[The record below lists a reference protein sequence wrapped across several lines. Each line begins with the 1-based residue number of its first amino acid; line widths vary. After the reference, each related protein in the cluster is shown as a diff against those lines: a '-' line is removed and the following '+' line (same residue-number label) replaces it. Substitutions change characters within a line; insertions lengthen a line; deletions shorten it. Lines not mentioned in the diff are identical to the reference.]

1 MCSSKGGNH
10 MKTSPSL
17 SPSDSVAREVRD
29 CSHKPR
35 GTAAATQT
43 RSPRAQADQVQRTKD
58 AAKVPRPVPWAAAAF
73 GRASGGNAQGP
84 PWSVVAE
91 DRLPLLPWSGHL
103 HVSCPSLLP
112 RSETCSKR
120 SPPRQE
126 TARTIRPSPTRP
138 SPHQMLYH
146 GGHAKLPSWEN
157 PTGSASVKGFPG
169 AALPAG
175 DGRAAPDAPSC
186 ACQPL
191 PGIST
196 PLCALRQFYLSFK
209 SIQIVL
215 FPCESAHLVYVL
227 QCQRGNL

>member
-1 MCSSKGGNH
+1 MQRRCRDPSHGQLQPLGELQVGMHRDLPGLWWLRTAFPSCLGVGTS
-10 MKTSPSL
+10 TSP
-17 SPSDSVAREVRD
+17 A
-29 CSHKPR
+29 
-35 GTAAATQT
+35 
-43 RSPRAQADQVQRTKD
+43 
-58 AAKVPRPVPWAAAAF
+58 
-73 GRASGGNAQGP
+73 
-84 PWSVVAE
+84 
-91 DRLPLLPWSGHL
+91 LP
-103 HVSCPSLLP
+103 CLP

-120 SPPRQE
+120 SPPCQE
-126 TARTIRPSPTRP
+126 TARTTRRPSPTRP

-157 PTGSASVKGFPG
+157 PTGSASVEGFPG

-175 DGRAAPDAPSC
+175 DGRVAPDAPSC